1 MASVTISSLVACSIA
16 SCVFV
21 SAIGGCA
28 GTQSGTER
36 EEMKPEQQDEY
47 PVHLFVSNQ
56 SLAVDPSAVEVSIDG
71 RQIFQRELSTGTQ
84 HTWERA
90 TISASPG
97 KHTLT
102 ISEAKTQTRRSQ
114 EVNVDRELW
123 VVIRFHGPPAE
134 LKVDVFDHPVGLM

>member
-1 MASVTISSLVACSIA
+1 VS
-16 SCVFV
+16 V

-28 GTQSGTER
+28 GTQMGTER
-36 EEMKPEQQDEY
+36 EEMKPAQQDEY
-47 PVHLFVSNQ
+47 PVHLLVSNQ

-71 RQIFQRELSTGTQ
+71 RQIFQRELRTGTQ

-90 TISASPG
+90 TISAPPG

-123 VVIRFHGPPAE
+123 VVIRFHGPPAQ
-134 LKVDVFDHPVGLM
+134 LKVDVFEHPVGLM

>member
-1 MASVTISSLVACSIA
+1 MGELLNSLVACSIA
-16 SCVFV
+16 SWISL

-28 GTQSGTER
+28 GAQRGTER

-90 TISASPG
+90 TISAPTG

-102 ISEAKTQTRRSQ
+102 INEAKTQTRRSQ

-123 VVIRFHGPPAE
+123 VVIRFHDPPTL
-134 LKVDVFDHPVGLM
+134 LKVDVFDHAVGLM